1 MLELTRTP
9 RTDGMV
15 EIMAVV
21 PQERGDAVARA
32 IAEAAEPNIPADSVF
47 PHSTPGTVLRGAR
60 GLRGMTQAV
69 LAVAI
74 GVHVSNISEMERGL
88 RPIGKE
94 MAKRLGKALDMPWK
108 AFL

>member
-32 IAEAAEPNIPADSVF
+32 IAEAASPNIPAGAVF
-47 PHSTPGTVLRGAR
+47 PESTPGTVLRGAR
-60 GLRGMTQAV
+60 GLRGMTQAM
-69 LAVAI
+69 LADAI
-74 GVHVSNISEMERGL
+74 GVHVANISEMERGL
-88 RPIGKE
+88 RTIGKE
-94 MAKRLGKALDMPWK
+94 MAKRLSKALDMPYK